1 MKNTQTACFALIA
14 SAFLLAGIL
23 IVRIDEK
30 SQANTAQ
37 ADGQVLAQPAFTMMT
52 ARTRAAGGGNVGQ
65 ESLFILENS
74 KGVLVVY
81 NANVGRKQLEPVL
94 ARKMS
99 TFFGK

>member
-23 IVRIDEK
+23 IVRVDEK
-30 SQANTAQ
+30 SQPNTAQ
-37 ADGQVLAQPAFTMMT
+37 ADMVIAQPSFTMLT
-52 ARTRAAGGGNVGQ
+52 ARTQAAGNGANK

-81 NANVGRKQLEPVL
+81 DANVGRKQLEPIL